1 MDANCRLGGEGDG
14 DGPLVKALVDCASI
28 SRCSAMLATSY
39 YPQRRAFSKRF
50 GDVSS

>member
-1 MDANCRLGGEGDG
+1 MDANCRLGGDG

-28 SRCSAMLATSY
+28 RCSAMLATSY